1 MNQEIEKLQGTWSIV
16 ALEVDGRK
24 MPADAVTGS
33 KILVKGDSFSTISMG
48 ATYEG
53 TLEVDAAKS
62 PRTLNMKFSD
72 GPEKGNTNFAIYEL
86 DGDTWTIC
94 INMPGKNRPKKFA
107 TSPGSGHALE
117 TLKRGKDAA
126 VTTAPLNVNL
136 EPVPELEGEWR
147 MVSCVRD
154 GYPLEPMLL
163 KSGKRIGK
171 GSETTTLF
179 GNQVFMKARYA
190 VDRTKKPKTIDF
202 FLADGQTQQ
211 GIYEMEGAN
220 FKVCFAAPGQPR
232 PTEYKS
238 VQGDGRTL
246 TVWKPVDK

>member
-1 MNQEIEKLQGTWSIV
+1 MNHEIDNLQGTWNII

-24 MPADAVTGS
+24 MPASAVTGS
-33 KILVKGDSFSTISMG
+33 KIVVKGETFSTIAMG

-53 TLEVDAAKS
+53 TLEVDTAKS
-62 PRTLNMKFSD
+62 PRTLNMRFSD

-94 INMPGKNRPKKFA
+94 INMTGKNRPTKFA

-126 VTTAPLNVNL
+126 VTTAPLNIDL
-136 EPVPELEGEWR
+136 QPVPELEGDWR

-163 KSGKRIGK
+163 KSGRRIGK

-179 GNQVFMKARYA
+179 GSQVFMKARYA

-202 FLADGQTQQ
+202 FLGDGQTQH

-220 FKVCFAAPGQPR
+220 FKVCFGAPGQPR
-232 PTEYKS
+232 PTEFKS
-238 VQGDGRTL
+238 EQGDGRTL
-246 TVWKPVDK
+246 TVWTPR